1 MSYEFIKNIN
11 LLNFSKKSVLI
22 IGSGGMTKDYCD
34 VLKTMNINNVSIIG
48 PTEKKVTSLCEKY
61 GFTPLVGKF
70 EDKLLENC
78 KYDLVVVCTPIHLLL
93 PAANLALE
101 QGNKNILIE
110 KPGSLYYDDLK
121 TLSKKYP
128 DCKIRIGYQRIF
140 FPNFIMLKELALE
153 EGGIKSCY
161 FDFTEWIHT
170 INFKNNNPDAY
181 QRWGISNSLHVISMA
196 FDLIG
201 FPKDLSAYR
210 TDKLDWH
217 PSGAIFVGSGLS
229 DNDIPFVY
237 HANWKSGG
245 RWMIEVTTKKYRYR
259 LMPLEEL
266 HRCSIGSVNWEKLNF
281 KKAFPDVK
289 QGLAEEIASMLSDK
303 VPNELQLITLEKAVL
318 LNKLAE
324 KIFGYS

>member
-170 INFKNNNPDAY
+170 INFKNNNSF
-181 QRWGISNSLHVISMA
+181 Q
-196 FDLIG
+196 F
-201 FPKDLSAYR
+201 
-210 TDKLDWH
+210 
-217 PSGAIFVGSGLS
+217 
-229 DNDIPFVY
+229 
-237 HANWKSGG
+237 
-245 RWMIEVTTKKYRYR
+245 
-259 LMPLEEL
+259 
-266 HRCSIGSVNWEKLNF
+266 
-281 KKAFPDVK
+281 
-289 QGLAEEIASMLSDK
+289 
-303 VPNELQLITLEKAVL
+303 
-318 LNKLAE
+318 
-324 KIFGYS
+324 